1 MAQGGIKMNFKV
13 GDKVRT
19 RGFSFYETLVT
30 SVRNGVTGIIES
42 FDTEDDIVF
51 ALVVYDAGQEDLPN
65 SAVYGKRAGEYLLT
79 TLVINEPISLEPE
92 QGFYVGQAVRLKGI
106 SGKEW
111 AEDNNVTDGTKAI
124 IKGFYTCDYCDE
136 RHIELDVDGRK
147 VLGIGFDHIVPDNTN
162 VA

>member
-19 RGFSFYETLVT
+19 RGISFFETLVT
-30 SVRNGVTGIIES
+30 SARNGVTGIIES
-42 FDTEDDIVF
+42 FDTDDIVF
-51 ALVVYDAGQEDLPN
+51 AVVVYDAGQEDLPN
-65 SAVYGKRAGEYLLT
+65 SVVYGERAGEYPLT
-79 TLVINEPISLEPE
+79 YLVINEPISLEPE
-92 QGFYVGQAVRLKGI
+92 QGFYVGQAVKLKGI
-106 SGKEW
+106 SGIEW
-111 AEDNNVTDGTKAI
+111 AEGNNVTDGTKAT

-147 VLGIGFDHIVPDNTN
+147 VLGIVFDHIVPDNTN